1 MPGAVAPL
9 ELLDAP
15 HLAEAL
21 RAGIYRV
28 FSRAEHLNKINVFP
42 VPDGDTGTNLAM
54 TLQAVLAAV
63 DKDERT
69 HAGALLTRC
78 ADAAI
83 DGARGNSGASFA
95 QFLLGV
101 GDRAGPD
108 EKLGAKDFAVAVEA
122 GANYARDAMTEPRE
136 GTLA

>member
-1 MPGAVAPL
+1 MPGVVAAL
-9 ELLDAP
+9 ELLDGP
-15 HLAEAL
+15 HLAAAL

-54 TLQAVLAAV
+54 TCRAVLAAV
-63 DKDERT
+63 EKDERT

-83 DGARGNSGASFA
+83 DGARGNSGAIFA

-101 GDRAGPD
+101 GDRAGPH
-108 EKLGAKDFAVAVEA
+108 EKLSPADFAAAV
-122 GANYARDAMTEPRE
+122 
-136 GTLA
+136 